1 MNKNEK
7 EKTYGINLTNFEA
20 VTLYQLMKNEYC
32 DFVTLKKNTA
42 EYKALDKSYN
52 LILDKLENAIANTQ

>member
-1 MNKNEK
+1 MNKNEE

-32 DFVTLKKNTA
+32 DFVILKKNTA